1 MWALI
6 LAFVDVAL
14 HRRGPQD
21 LPRSE
26 FLLGLVLAA
35 YIVVSAAALVVISA
49 DQTRV
54 QLFALELIV
63 DLGFVYVL
71 LRVFE
76 KSGRFMQTATALI
89 GTGVLLNF
97 ISLPLLQ
104 WDELLGTPV
113 GELNTPRMLLLLLLV
128 WSFDIAGFIVSK
140 ALAKPYIVGVS
151 IMVVYE
157 IASMAMQD
165 SLLSTAG

>member
-1 MWALI
+1 MSALI
-6 LAFVDVAL
+6 LAFAEIAL

-21 LPRSE
+21 LPPSQ

-35 YIVVSAAALVVISA
+35 YAVVAAVALAVISA
-49 DQTRV
+49 DQARV
-54 QLFALELIV
+54 QLIVLELLI

-76 KSGRFMQTATALI
+76 KSSRYMQTVTALV

-104 WDELLGTPV
+104 WDELLGSPP
-113 GELNTPRMLLLLLLV
+113 GELNAPRMLLLLLLV
-128 WSFDIAGFIVSK
+128 WSLDVAGFIVSK

-151 IMVVYE
+151 IMVGYE
-157 IASMAMQD
+157 VASLAIQD
-165 SLLSTAG
+165 SLLATG